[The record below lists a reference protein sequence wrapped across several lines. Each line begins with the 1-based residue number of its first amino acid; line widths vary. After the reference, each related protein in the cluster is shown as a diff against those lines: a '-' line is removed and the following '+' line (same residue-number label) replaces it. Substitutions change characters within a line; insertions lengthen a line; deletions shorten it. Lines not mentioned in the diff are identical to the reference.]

1 MGRTRKIEHVD
12 EDAGTSRVP
21 LFDQPRNV
29 LTVSGSSKDYVQR
42 WFNDVDERIHKAKL
56 GGWEIVT
63 YGDLK
68 AVGDR
73 TVNTTKHSDKEPV
86 TKPVG
91 GGITAYLMQIKKEWY
106 EQDQAA
112 KQAQVDE
119 LEQSMLPE
127 DKDDQHSRTYG
138 RINISRG

>member
-1 MGRTRKIEHVD
+1 MPRQKTIEHVD
-12 EDAGTSRVP
+12 ENARTSRVP

-29 LTVSGSSKDYVQR
+29 LTVSGADKSFVQR

-56 GGWEIVT
+56 GGWEVVT

-73 TVNTTKHSDKEPV
+73 TVDTQRHSDKEPV
-86 TKPVG
+86 TKAVG
-91 GGITAYLMQIKKEWY
+91 GGTIAYLMQIKREWY

-112 KQAQVDE
+112 KQARVDE

-138 RINISRG
+138 RINISR